1 MYQQITIVGN
11 VGQDPEM
18 RYTPSGQAVT
28 SFSVAVNKS
37 WVGADGQRQ
46 DKTLWFK
53 VTCWRKLA
61 ETVSAHLKKGSKAL
75 VIGEIE
81 EARVWTDKQ
90 GESRASLEV
99 TAATV
104 RFLDAKPQAEA
115 MPEVQRE
122 NAAWMRVADE
132 ASREDIPF

>member
-1 MYQQITIVGN
+1 MFNQITLVGN
-11 VGQDPEM
+11 VGQSPEM

-61 ETVSAHLKKGSKAL
+61 ETVSEHLSKGQL
-75 VIGEIE
+75 VLVVGEVE
-81 EARVWTDKQ
+81 EARPWTDRD
-90 GESRASLEV
+90 GNNRASLEV
-99 TAATV
+99 TASNV
-104 RFLDAKPQAEA
+104 RFLGGKPQGEATPEAQQKWAEHKAEA
-115 MPEVQRE
+115 
-122 NAAWMRVADE
+122 E
-132 ASREDIPF
+132 ANGEEIPF